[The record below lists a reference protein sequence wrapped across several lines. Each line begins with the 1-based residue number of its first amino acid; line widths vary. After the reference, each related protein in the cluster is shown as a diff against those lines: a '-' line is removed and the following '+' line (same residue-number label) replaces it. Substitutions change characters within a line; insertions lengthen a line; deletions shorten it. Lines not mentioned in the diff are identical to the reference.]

1 MLKYHLVPFS
11 ASKLQSLH
19 SSILAHPLC
28 MCMYGVAD
36 LPNDRMEAAVV
47 VQLITGPPFV
57 YVYGVA
63 DLPSGCVEA
72 TVVAQFIIGPPF
84 VYVCMV

>member
-1 MLKYHLVPFS
+1 MYMVPCPPMLKYHLVPFS

-57 YVYGVA
+57 YV
-63 DLPSGCVEA
+63 
-72 TVVAQFIIGPPF
+72 
-84 VYVCMV
+84 CMVWQTCPVAAWKLQS